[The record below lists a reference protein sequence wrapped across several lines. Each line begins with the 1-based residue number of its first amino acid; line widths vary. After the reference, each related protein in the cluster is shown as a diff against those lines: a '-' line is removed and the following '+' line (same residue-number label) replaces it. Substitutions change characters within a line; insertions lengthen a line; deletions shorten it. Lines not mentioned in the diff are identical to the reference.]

1 MTVLDPAQNH
11 KLRPEGQV
19 VELSARPSFSAFI
32 SAANEPHI
40 VLAALTRLR
49 WMAVIGQLAAT
60 GMAVVLLGLKLPL
73 VPIAAVVLI
82 TAVSNVVLTYLP
94 ALMRPPGWL
103 VQTVLLL
110 DVFLLTILLY
120 LTGGPDNPFASLYV
134 IHVAM
139 AVIALRAGWTWA
151 VVGAVAAC
159 YGILL
164 TKHIPLDPH
173 LPHWVTAIGNWVSL
187 VLISVLIAA
196 FIGRVIRSL
205 RQREYE
211 LVAVRER
218 AARSEQL
225 AALTTLAAGAAHEL
239 NTPLGTIAVVAKE
252 LEISC
257 DSAGN
262 AEAVLDD
269 ARLIR
274 REVDR
279 CRTILSRMRVDIGE
293 DVSHRTRIPL
303 DELEMRL
310 RESIGDEHIGRLQII
325 RPRDIDSVQAP
336 PRALEQALLVLL
348 RNGLDASERDRPV
361 TLEVARNNGHLRF
374 EVRDKGS
381 GMSEEMLRRAG
392 EPFFTTKE
400 PGRGMGLGLF
410 IVRLVAQQCG
420 ATFSIDSK
428 LGTGTTCV
436 LELGEPAHKNGLL
449 YPNRS

>member
-1 MTVLDPAQNH
+1 MTSPS
-11 KLRPEGQV
+11 RPI
-19 VELSARPSFSAFI
+19 VELSRRPGFSAFI
-32 SAANEPHI
+32 SAIDEPQI

-60 GMAVVLLGLKLPL
+60 GLAVTVLRLKLPL
-73 VPIAAVVLI
+73 APIAAVVLI
-82 TAVSNVVLTYLP
+82 TAISNAVLSALP
-94 ALMRPPGWL
+94 TMTKPPGWL
-103 VQTVLLL
+103 IQAVLLL

-120 LTGGPDNPFASLYV
+120 LTGGPDNPFASLYL

-139 AVIALRAGWTWA
+139 AVIVLRAGWTWV
-151 VVGAVAAC
+151 VVGSVAAC
-159 YGILL
+159 YGLL
-164 TKHIPLDPH
+164 LAFH
-173 LPHWVTAIGNWVSL
+173 LPLTPRLQGWVGAAGNWLAL
-187 VLISVLIAA
+187 VLVSVLIGA
-196 FIGRVIRSL
+196 FIGQIIRSL

-211 LVAVRER
+211 LDSVRDR

-252 LEISC
+252 LELSC
-257 DSAGN
+257 DNSTN
-262 AEAVLDD
+262 AESVLDD

-293 DVSHRTRIPL
+293 DVSHRSTIPL
-303 DELEMRL
+303 ADLESHL
-310 RESIGDEHIGRLQII
+310 RESIGEDNLRRLQIV
-325 RPRDIDSVQAP
+325 RGPEVEAVQAP

-348 RNGLDASERDRPV
+348 RNALDASPDGKPV
-361 TLEVARNNGHLRF
+361 TLEILRNADHVRF
-374 EVRDKGS
+374 IVCDHGC

-410 IVRLVAQQCG
+410 LVRLVAQQCG

-428 LGTGTTCV
+428 IGIGTTCI
-436 LELGEPAHKNGLL
+436 LELSDPSRKNGSSFHGAS
-449 YPNRS
+449 R

>member
-1 MTVLDPAQNH
+1 MTRTDRQIVEP
-11 KLRPEGQV
+11 LR
-19 VELSARPSFSAFI
+19 RPSFSAFI
-32 SAANEPHI
+32 SAENEPRI

-60 GMAVVLLGLKLPL
+60 GLAIVLLRLKLPL
-73 VPIAAVVLI
+73 VPIAAVVLV
-82 TAVSNVVLTYLP
+82 TAVSNLVLTYLP
-94 ALMRPPGWL
+94 SLTRPPGWL

-139 AVIALRAGWTWA
+139 AVIALRAGWIWA

-164 TKHIPLDPH
+164 VTHLPLDPH
-173 LPHWVTAIGNWVSL
+173 LPHWITAVGNWVSL

-211 LVAVRER
+211 LAAVQER

-225 AALTTLAAGAAHEL
+225 ASLTTLAAGAAHEL

-257 DSAGN
+257 DPSQN
-262 AEAVLDD
+262 AQVLED

-293 DVSHRTRIPL
+293 DVSHRSTIS
-303 DELEMRL
+303 LEDLESHL
-310 RESIGDEHIGRLQII
+310 RESIGEENLRRLRIV
-325 RPRDIDSVQAP
+325 RPAEVASVQAP

-348 RNGLDASERDRPV
+348 RNAIDASDSAQPV
-361 TLEVARNNGHLRF
+361 TLEIARNDGHLRF
-374 EVRDKGS
+374 EVRDSGC
-381 GMSEEMLRRAG
+381 GMSDEMLRRAG

-428 LGTGTTCV
+428 IGGGTTCV
-436 LELGEPAHKNGLL
+436 LELSEAVKNNDATG
-449 YPNRS
+449 

>member
-1 MTVLDPAQNH
+1 MTVLDRSKTPFNRAD
-11 KLRPEGQV
+11 GQI

-32 SAANEPHI
+32 SALNEPRI

-60 GMAVVLLGLKLPL
+60 GLAVVLLRLKLPL
-73 VPIAAVVLI
+73 VPIAAVVLV
-82 TAVSNVVLTYLP
+82 TAISNVVLTFLP
-94 ALMRPPGWL
+94 ALTRPPEWL

-159 YGILL
+159 YGVLL
-164 TKHIPLDPH
+164 ATHLPLDPR
-173 LPHWVTAIGNWVSL
+173 LPHWITAIGNWVSL

-205 RQREYE
+205 RQREFE
-211 LVAVRER
+211 LAAVRER

-293 DVSHRTRIPL
+293 DVSHRTRISL
-303 DELEMRL
+303 DELESRL
-310 RESIGDEHIGRLQII
+310 RDSVGEEHVCRLQIV
-325 RPRDIDSVQAP
+325 RPPEIDSVQAP

-348 RNGLDASERDRPV
+348 RNALDASQKDQPV
-361 TLEVARNNGHLRF
+361 TLEVGRSNGHVRF
-374 EVRDKGS
+374 EVRDNGC

-428 LGTGTTCV
+428 PGAGTTCV
-436 LELGEPAHKNGLL
+436 LELSEPANKNGLL
-449 YPNRS
+449 S

>member
-1 MTVLDPAQNH
+1 MTSSGGAQLPT
-11 KLRPEGQV
+11 LRPDGKL
-19 VELSARPSFSAFI
+19 VELSVRPSFSAFI
-32 SAANEPHI
+32 SAVNEPRI

-49 WMAVIGQLAAT
+49 WMAVVGQLAAT
-60 GMAVVLLGLKLPL
+60 GLAVVLLRLNLPL
-73 VPIAAVVLI
+73 VPIAAVVLV
-82 TAVSNVVLTYLP
+82 TAISNVVLTYLP
-94 ALMRPPGWL
+94 ALTRPPGWL
-103 VQTVLLL
+103 VQTILLL

-139 AVIALRAGWTWA
+139 AVIALRAGWTWI

-164 TKHIPLDPH
+164 ETHLPLDAH
-173 LPHWVTAIGNWVSL
+173 LQPWIKETGNWVSL

-211 LVAVRER
+211 LAAVRER

-239 NTPLGTIAVVAKE
+239 NTPLGTIAVVARE
-252 LEISC
+252 LEVSC
-257 DSAGN
+257 DKAQN
-262 AEAVLDD
+262 AESVLDD

-279 CRTILSRMRVDIGE
+279 CRTILSRMRVDIAE
-293 DVSHRTRIPL
+293 DISHRARVRL
-303 DELEMRL
+303 DELEAHL
-310 RESIGDEHIGRLQII
+310 RESVGEEHVGRLRII
-325 RPRDIDSVQAP
+325 RPREIESVQAP
-336 PRALEQALLVLL
+336 PRAIEQALLVLL
-348 RNGLDASERDRPV
+348 RNGLDASEANRPV
-361 TLEVARNNGHLRF
+361 TLEVARNNGHVRF
-374 EVRDKGS
+374 EVRDSGC

-420 ATFSIDSK
+420 ATFAIDSQP
-428 LGTGTTCV
+428 GRGTTCV
-436 LELGEPAHKNGLL
+436 LELSEPPGKNDLPGL
-449 YPNRS
+449 

>member
-1 MTVLDPAQNH
+1 L
-11 KLRPEGQV
+11 
-19 VELSARPSFSAFI
+19 
-32 SAANEPHI
+32 
-40 VLAALTRLR
+40 
-49 WMAVIGQLAAT
+49 
-60 GMAVVLLGLKLPL
+60 
-73 VPIAAVVLI
+73 
-82 TAVSNVVLTYLP
+82 LTYLP
-94 ALMRPPGWL
+94 ALTRPPAWL
-103 VQTVLLL
+103 VQAVLLL

-120 LTGGPDNPFASLYV
+120 LTGGPSNPFAALYL

-139 AVIALRAGWTWA
+139 AVIVLRPGWTWI
-151 VVGAVAAC
+151 VVGSVAAC

-164 TKHIPLDPH
+164 AWH
-173 LPHWVTAIGNWVSL
+173 LPLVPEHEQMPKWVWGMGNWVAL
-187 VLISVLIAA
+187 VLVSVLAAA

-211 LVAVRER
+211 LVEVRDR

-252 LEISC
+252 LELSC
-257 DSAGN
+257 NPSGDGN
-262 AEAVLDD
+262 SVLDD

-279 CRTILSRMRVDIGE
+279 CRTILSRMRIDIGE
-293 DVSHRTRIPL
+293 DVSNQSVVSL
-303 DELEMRL
+303 DELENHL
-310 RESIGDEHIGRLQII
+310 RESIGEEQVGRLQIA
-325 RPRDIDSVQAP
+325 RSCDIQSLQAA

-348 RNGLDASERDRPV
+348 RNGLDASPDGKPV
-361 TLEVARNNGHLRF
+361 TLEIEKAGEIVRF
-374 EVRDKGS
+374 VVRDSGC

-410 IVRLVAQQCG
+410 LVRLVAQQCG

-428 LGTGTTCV
+428 IGVGTSCV
-436 LELGEPAHKNGLL
+436 LELPSSEAN
-449 YPNRS
+449 NSETRSG